1 MMLYALLSIISPC
14 YSPREMI
21 KALITLITAASLLLN
36 NSQSVSTAQQ
46 TGKASQSPPA
56 QRNLR
61 EQMEKIS
68 LDAQGKVGASVML
81 LETNESVSF
90 NGDQKFP
97 MQSVYKFP
105 IGMCVLNQVDKGAL
119 KLDQKVRVGK
129 SDLVPPKAGSPIRD
143 KYPNGVEL
151 SLRELLRYMMIESDG
166 TASDVLLHLVG
177 GAGRVNAYLQDLGIS
192 EIVVATTERE
202 MTTGEEVQYRNWA
215 TPDAAVALLR
225 AFYEGRG
232 LSAKSRTLLLQLM
245 TDSTTGPHR
254 LKGELPAGTVVA
266 HKTGTSGTVEGLTR
280 ATNDIGIITLP
291 DGRHLII
298 AVFVSDS
305 KAQTAAREGVIARI
319 ARAAYDWATAS
330 H

>member
-1 MMLYALLSIISPC
+1 
-14 YSPREMI
+14 MI
-21 KALITLITAASLLLN
+21 KALITFIAAASLLVN
-36 NSQSVSTAQQ
+36 CSQSVSTAQQ
-46 TGKASQSPPA
+46 TGKASQSPPM
-56 QRNLR
+56 QGNLR

-81 LETNESVSF
+81 LETHESVSF

-105 IGMCVLNQVDKGAL
+105 IGMCLLNQVDKGAL
-119 KLDQKVRVGK
+119 KLDEKVRIRK

-143 KYPNGVEL
+143 KYPRGVEL
-151 SLRELLRYMMIESDG
+151 TVRELLRYMMIESDG
-166 TASDVLLHLVG
+166 TASDALLRLVG
-177 GAGRVNAYLQDLGIS
+177 GAERVNAYLRDLGVT
-192 EIVVATTERE
+192 EIIVATTERE

-215 TPDAAVALLR
+215 KPDAAVGLLR

-232 LSAKSRTLLLQLM
+232 LSAESRTLLLQLM

-254 LKGELPAGTVVA
+254 LKGNLPAGTVVA
-266 HKTGTSGTVEGLTR
+266 HKTGTSNTVSGLTR

-291 DGRHLII
+291 DGRHLAV

-305 KAQTAAREGVIARI
+305 KAEAAAREGVIARI
-319 ARAAYDWATAS
+319 ARAAYDWATAM